1 MPPLEHQKGTHSI
14 PFILH
19 YSPLDPFHP
28 SLFTLSIPY
37 ILCYSLTRSPTS
49 FIIHSLLS
57 SYLHEVLEPLSYG
70 YSIIFKCP
78 ETISKYINIPAAF
91 ATGFGFIFSYGK
103 LLHSMVGSNLLPFP
117 AIKFGNGDNNG
128 THLRAHLRT
137 YLRTHVL
144 IHLLRCE

>member
-1 MPPLEHQKGTHSI
+1 MPLSEHQKGTHSI

-19 YSPLDPFHP
+19 YSLSR
-28 SLFTLSIPY
+28 SLS
-37 ILCYSLTRSPTS
+37 S

-57 SYLHEVLEPLSYG
+57 RHLYDALEPLTYG

-78 ETISKYINIPAAF
+78 ETISKYINIPATF

-128 THLRAHLRT
+128 THLRT

-144 IHLLRCE
+144 IHLLRCD